1 MYNRIKAKY
10 FSAPLLMEQSEVDK
24 YLSIL
29 SGKEGVEYATMDSQT
44 QEAVDSNLPYGAS
57 YHEETRVGVI
67 NISGPLT
74 YKSTGME
81 MMCGDGGISS
91 YQAIESAFQAVAE
104 LGAKVII
111 TMGDTP
117 GGEAYGCFE
126 TGKNLRA
133 IADAFDVKW
142 IAYNDGNVASAGYAL
157 LCPADE
163 FIVNPASDTG
173 SIGVVATLM
182 NNSGSLAKNGY
193 ERTFVYAGENKI
205 PYDAEGNFRKEYIDD
220 IQMKVN
226 LLYMQ
231 FVNHV
236 SQYRPMSE
244 NEVRGTK
251 ASMFIAE
258 EALLNHLA
266 DKMMTRIEFAD
277 YISSL
282 SEELIA
288 LERNPQERKQTM
300 SLLDKILSNRK
311 NASADAA
318 NIEALQN
325 EYAEFAEQAATKID
339 ALSGEIA
346 TLKATAEVW
355 KQKYEATV
363 AEQAKAKADA
373 RLSQLT
379 TLFGDAKG
387 AELHSKLSKLPDE
400 DYAAIVDA
408 TASLQDTVDKKL
420 EAVAGS
426 DAENTS
432 AKPLEEL
439 SGTAK
444 ILRARYAN
452 Q

>member
-29 SGKEGVEYATMDSQT
+29 SGKEGVEYATIVTQT
-44 QEAVDSNLPYGAS
+44 QDPVDSNIPDGAS
-57 YHEETRVGVI
+57 YHKETRVGVI

-126 TGKNLRA
+126 TGENLRA

-163 FIVNPASDTG
+163 FIVNPASETG

-182 NNSGSLAKNGY
+182 NDSGSLAKNGY

-288 LERNPQERKQTM
+288 LERNPQERKPM
-300 SLLDKILSNRK
+300 NFFESFLGKRK
-311 NASADAA
+311 EASADVAS
-318 NIEALQN
+318 IESLQA
-325 EYAEFAEQAATKID
+325 EYAQFAEQAAIKVD
-339 ALSGEIA
+339 ALNDEITKVQA
-346 TLKATAEVW
+346 SADAW
-355 KQKYEATV
+355 KQKYEAAV
-363 AEQAKAKADA
+363 AEQAKAKADS
-373 RLSQLT
+373 RLTQLT
-379 TLFGDAKG
+379 SLFGDEKG
-387 AELHSKLSKLPDE
+387 KSLHASLSKLPDT
-400 DYAAIVDA
+400 DYAAIVEA
-408 TASLQDTVDKKL
+408 TKALQDNVDSKL
-420 EAVAGS
+420 EAVVGT
-426 DAENTS
+426 DAENKET
-432 AKPLEEL
+432 KNLGEI

-444 ILRARYAN
+444 ILRERFAK